1 MEGYDVVTVDD
12 KKVGTVVGEQG
23 NFLIVE
29 HGTLRKSKH
38 LLPKE
43 LAHADDSEREVRI
56 TVGKE
61 MVELSPKLNG
71 EPNEEAVAQYYGLG
85 PIPTLGATEGVEE
98 QAIRDG
104 VEPPPQER
112 AEIREGKEEGVEE
125 SPALLG
131 DHLSDVEERR

>member
-29 HGTLRKSKH
+29 HGMLRKSQH

-43 LAHADDSEREVRI
+43 FAHIDDTEREVRI

-61 MVELSPKLNG
+61 MLELSPKLNG
-71 EPNEEAVAQYYGLG
+71 EPDEEAVNQYYGLG
-85 PIPTLGATEGVEE
+85 PITTLGATEGAEE
-98 QAIRDG
+98 QALRDG
-104 VEPPPQER
+104 VTPAPEER

-131 DHLSDVEERR
+131 DHLADVEERR